1 MNKETFDSMRHEIAS
16 LADNSMFD
24 AKVHPDEA
32 YKVAIND
39 VLEILDKYTSRKDK
53 E

>member
-1 MNKETFDSMRHEIAS
+1 MSTETFDSMRHEIAS

-32 YKVAIND
+32 YKIAIKD
-39 VLEILDKYTSRKDK
+39 VLEIIDKYKGDK
-53 E
+53 ESK